1 MQKCCLYWCC
11 SIGSALG
18 EKTALVFVLSFSL
31 RVGLQPSPEG
41 SWQENTQLKE
51 LCNQLNFLF
60 NISPELP
67 GCLRSQCSNLALSG
81 HRLPSAALSL
91 WILSTRSCSAASFLC
106 WEGLTRHVATQL
118 VVVMLE
124 THCWGLLGRQ
134 AADKPCK
141 TSRVK
146 NAVLFETEDF
156 LMPFRSSPYLGLS
169 LRA

>member
-1 MQKCCLYWCC
+1 M
-11 SIGSALG
+11 
-18 EKTALVFVLSFSL
+18 FVLSFSF
-31 RVGLQPSPEG
+31 RVGIQPSPEG

-51 LCNQLNFLF
+51 LCNQLNFF
-60 NISPELP
+60 FISPELP
-67 GCLRSQCSNLALSG
+67 GCLRSQCSNLVPSG
-81 HRLPSAALSL
+81 HRLLTAALSL

-118 VVVMLE
+118 VVVTLE

-146 NAVLFETEDF
+146 NRLLFETENF

-169 LRA
+169 LHA